1 MEVSIKIN
9 APEKDFY
16 NGATLSLTITDMPIN
31 KMECL
36 KTLHND
42 VKRQYLNTVRMMLN
56 EKTAHKLGQCL
67 NQRTHQDNE

>member
-1 MEVSIKIN
+1 MKISIKIN

-16 NGATLSLTITDMPIN
+16 DGATFSLTITDMPIN

-42 VKRQYLNTVRMMLN
+42 VKRQYLNTVKMMMG
-56 EKTAHKLGQCL
+56 EETADELGKHL